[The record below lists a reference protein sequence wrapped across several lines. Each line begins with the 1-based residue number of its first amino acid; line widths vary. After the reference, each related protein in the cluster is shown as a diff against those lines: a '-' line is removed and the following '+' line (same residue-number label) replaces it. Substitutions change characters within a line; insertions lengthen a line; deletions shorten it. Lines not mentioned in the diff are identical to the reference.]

1 MWREK
6 TTLLHEEVDA
16 LSATKTELFGE
27 VEGIRKES
35 SILEE

>member
-16 LSATKTELFGE
+16 LSVTKTELFGE

-35 SILEE
+35 IILEQ

>member
-6 TTLLHEEVDA
+6 TTLLHEEIDT

-35 SILEE
+35 SMLEE

>member
-6 TTLLHEEVDA
+6 TSLLQEEVDT
-16 LSATKTELFGE
+16 LFATKTELFGE